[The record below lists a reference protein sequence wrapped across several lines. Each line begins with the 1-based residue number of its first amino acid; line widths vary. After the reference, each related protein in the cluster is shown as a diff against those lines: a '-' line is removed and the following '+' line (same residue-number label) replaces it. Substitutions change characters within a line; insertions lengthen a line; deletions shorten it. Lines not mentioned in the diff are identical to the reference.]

1 MLSSSLEK
9 ELREIFASVPL
20 KCKATY
26 CRNDSSMRA
35 IRYGSCFR
43 PDERGAVELTRSS
56 ILPMQGD
63 TAVMNSNFSAFETT

>member
-1 MLSSSLEK
+1 MILACVRFVTDL
-9 ELREIFASVPL
+9 
-20 KCKATY
+20 
-26 CRNDSSMRA
+26 
-35 IRYGSCFR
+35 R

>member
-20 KCKATY
+20 KCKAIY

-35 IRYGSCFR
+35 IRYGFR